1 MTSNTR
7 GGYYGFLDW
16 YALEIT
22 KKCPYL
28 HGGKG
33 THLGFRTFRRA
44 KEIVPVVVLLERG
57 GSWHNNTEVY
67 MRPALVWGGVAE
79 QGSIL
84 RGFRTWRQVRRSIPR
99 G

>member
-57 GSWHNNTEVY
+57 GSWHNREVVY
-67 MRPALVWGGVAE
+67 LRPALGWGAVAD
-79 QGSIL
+79 QGNIL
-84 RGFRTWRQVRRSIPR
+84 RGFRTWRQVRAVRP
-99 G
+99 